1 MENCPST
8 NFAHG
13 GLKESVVLGG
23 RAIKVDLATN
33 RKVGRVIVQK
43 VVPSGLSVLNSNK

>member
-1 MENCPST
+1 MDLTIKVDLATKVDPAT
-8 NFAHG
+8 K
-13 GLKESVVLGG
+13 LG

-43 VVPSGLSVLNSNK
+43 VVPSGPSVLNSNK